1 MPNDYDFVKSG
12 FLTQDLIRTVNLS
25 FQPYMPFSQT
35 YAMSLQD
42 KGGGLSGQTQD
53 VGYWRMGPPK
63 AEDNRDNGSIDSTYP
78 FSLRRELYGGNPGN
92 ATGKLSNVA
101 KNTNRI
107 KAISGAVPPT
117 GDKVA
122 PLAMELAK
130 LLNVSYAFDG
140 QSFVDQN
147 FTPQQSRDAH
157 ELEVGM
163 FSQQLDDA
171 LGSRQSGRVEEGPL
185 RDVDDLIFTK
195 RTVKNFDIP
204 LKNYRSLNSY
214 IEHLY
219 GEDYNSSVDFLEV
232 SQGAR
237 EKAFF
242 NISTTDNTAENLK
255 KLVKHVNSKITQY
268 NRQIMAGIG
277 PHLKEMRL
285 AGIATSPSE
294 DMMKL
299 ATPYLYAEL
308 GRETGK
314 PNQDRNSADAMI
326 RQIMGRFALNQFRP
340 YYFEGQLSNDSFAII
355 TLTPEL
361 HNDVPQI
368 AQVDSTT
375 VKIETDAATVKQG
388 LYAFEVEIRNS
399 DAKKVLQASKRAM
412 VAASARAI
420 GTEST
425 LESVGRYSRATV
437 GMNAVG
443 GLEVTVRAD
452 GESSIHKMSLDIN
465 NKLRED
471 IEAYYS
477 TGKMKGQ
484 FKIWYEKM
492 IQASNSLTKKWYENS
507 SKVVGQRG
515 KPLSEEWRAMSSW
528 TKGDDFKKKYIGVW
542 SSKNEQTWKD
552 GIGKNFSI
560 SPFLESR
567 REFSGGLA
575 SSQFTLVDER

>member
-53 VGYWRMGPPK
+53 AGYWRMGPPK

-101 KNTNRI
+101 KNTDRI
-107 KAISGAVPPT
+107 KAISGVVPPT

-185 RDVDDLIFTK
+185 RDVDDLLFTK
-195 RTVKNFDIP
+195 KTVKNFDIP

-232 SQGAR
+232 SHGAR

-255 KLVKHVNSKITQY
+255 KLVKHINSKITQY

-326 RQIMGRFALNQFRP
+326 RQIMGRFALNEFRP

-375 VKIETDAATVKQG
+375 VKIETDAATLKQG

-412 VAASARAI
+412 IAASAMAI

-567 REFSGGLA
+567 RQFSGGLA
-575 SSQFTLVDER
+575 SSEFTLVDER